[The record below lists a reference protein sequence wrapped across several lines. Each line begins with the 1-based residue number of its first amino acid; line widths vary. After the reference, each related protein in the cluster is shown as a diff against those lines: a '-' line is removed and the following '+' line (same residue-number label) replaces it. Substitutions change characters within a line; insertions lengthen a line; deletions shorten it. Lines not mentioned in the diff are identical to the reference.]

1 MVKEFEKKNP
11 VPVIIVRGSG
21 RAADV
26 LAYAV
31 RSVIFVKVL
40 KFQGCIDKQYILIYT
55 CISIHIITCKYV
67 NTL

>member
-40 KFQGCIDKQYILIYT
+40 KFQGCID
-55 CISIHIITCKYV
+55 IHICLYMYIYIYIYIYIS
-67 NTL
+67 LYA